1 MKTRDLSDV
10 DTVEDYKNKKKLP
23 ITLHLDKGRSQI
35 RYLCENSASEIVKLS
50 AFLIAKVVV
59 FLI

>member
-10 DTVEDYKNKKKLP
+10 DTVEDNKNKKKLP

-35 RYLCENSASEIVKLS
+35 RCRAKIPLLKLS
-50 AFLIAKVVV
+50 NYRLFLLLRLSC
-59 FLI
+59 F